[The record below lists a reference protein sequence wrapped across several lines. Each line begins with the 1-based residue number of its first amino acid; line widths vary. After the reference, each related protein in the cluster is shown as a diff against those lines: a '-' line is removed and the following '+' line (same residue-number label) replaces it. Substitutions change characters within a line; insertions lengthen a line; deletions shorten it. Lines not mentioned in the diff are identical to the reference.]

1 MRVRG
6 PRHRKAPGIPPPAA
20 ALLAPLLALLTAAPA
35 GALEI
40 TGRLQQELAWRVSDG
55 RGVTKGLSF
64 VQLEGARPLG
74 SRARLTL
81 IGRAWYDPVLDLRD
95 PTELNPRLG
104 PGDAYKASFVGAEL
118 KEAYLDVLTEAVD
131 LRLGRQIVRW
141 GVLEG
146 ARITDRVNPLD
157 FREFVFRDVED
168 RYIPLW
174 MVRANAYPGPVLVQ
188 VLVIPDMTF
197 HKPAPPGSEWEEFQL
212 PPDIRT
218 PSVSPKHTEYGL
230 LVGGRAGETDLT
242 ASYRYTWDDFPAA
255 FRSVFGVGGQPT
267 GVDFAA
273 RYERLHVFGV
283 TATRTLRRTVGSF
296 EAAYDRG
303 KHLATDPGTLP
314 ASGDEI
320 ARDVARW
327 GAGLDVN
334 LEGVDVSLL
343 YFQEHVIGWK
353 PFIPV
358 ERIERAAS
366 LLVRDE
372 FLGNRL
378 EVRLLTLYFHTG
390 RQYIVRPRVAYR
402 WTDHV
407 KLAAG
412 LDLLGGKRGSAPGDP
427 DGVRDFRFVGYL
439 KDHDRVDM
447 ALSYRF

>member
-1 MRVRG
+1 V
-6 PRHRKAPGIPPPAA
+6 
-20 ALLAPLLALLTAAPA
+20 
-35 GALEI
+35 EI
-40 TGRLQQELAWRVSDG
+40 TGRVQQELAYRVSDKDG
-55 RGVTKGLSF
+55 FTKGLSF
-64 VQLEGARPLG
+64 VQMEGRRWLG
-74 SRARLTL
+74 SHGRLTL
-81 IGRAWYDPVLDLRD
+81 IGRAWYDPVLDMRE
-95 PTELNPRLG
+95 PEALNPRLR
-104 PGDAYKASFVGAEL
+104 PGDAYREAFVGAEL

-157 FREFVFRDVED
+157 FKEFFFRDVED

-174 MVRANAYPGPVLVQ
+174 MARANWYPGPVQVQ

-197 HKPAPPGSEWEEFQL
+197 HRPAPPGSEWEEFQL

-218 PSVSPKHTEYGL
+218 PSVSPRHTEYGL
-230 LVGGRAGETDLT
+230 LLGGRAGETDLT
-242 ASYRYTWDDFPAA
+242 ASYLYTWDDFPAA
-255 FRSVFGVGGQPT
+255 FRSVFGVSGQPT
-267 GVDFAA
+267 GVDFDA
-273 RYERLHVFGV
+273 RYERLQVFGV

-303 KHLATDPGTLP
+303 KHLATDPGALP

-320 ARDVARW
+320 ARDMARW
-327 GAGLDVN
+327 GVGVDAN

-366 LLVRDE
+366 ILLRDE
-372 FLGNRL
+372 LLGNRVEL
-378 EVRLLTLYFHTG
+378 RMLVLYFHTG
-390 RQYIVRPRVAYR
+390 RQYVARPRVEYR

-407 KLAAG
+407 KLALG
-412 LDLLGGKRGSAPGDP
+412 IDLLGGQRGGDPGDP
-427 DGVRDFRFVGYL
+427 DAVRDFRFVGYL
-439 KDHDRVDM
+439 KDHDRVD
-447 ALSYRF
+447 ATLSYRF

>member
-1 MRVRG
+1 V
-6 PRHRKAPGIPPPAA
+6 PLPALLLFFLIPLAFVPPAA
-20 ALLAPLLALLTAAPA
+20 AV
-35 GALEI
+35 EV
-40 TGRLQQELAWRVSDG
+40 TGRLQQEFAYRISDDPG
-55 RGVTKGLSF
+55 PTKGLAF
-64 VQLEGARPLG
+64 VQMEGARPVG
-74 SRARLTL
+74 SRARLTV

-95 PTELNPRLG
+95 PFELNPRLG
-104 PGDAYKASFVGAEL
+104 PGDAHKDSFRGAEV

-174 MVRANAYPGPVLVQ
+174 MGRANWYPGPVQVQ

-212 PPDIRT
+212 PPDVRT
-218 PSVSPKHTEYGL
+218 PSVSPAHTEYGL

-267 GVDFAA
+267 GVDFDA

-283 TATRTLRRTVGSF
+283 TASRNLGRMVGSF
-296 EAAYDRG
+296 EAAYDHG
-303 KHLATDPGTLP
+303 KHLATDPGALP

-320 ARDVARW
+320 ARDMARW
-327 GAGLDVN
+327 GAGLDAN

-358 ERIERAAS
+358 ERVERAAS
-366 LLVRDE
+366 LLVREE
-372 FLGNRL
+372 FLGNRV
-378 EVRLLTLYFHTG
+378 EARLLVLYFHTG
-390 RQYIVRPRVAYR
+390 HQYIARPRVEYR

-407 KLAAG
+407 KLTAG
-412 LDLLGGKRGSAPGDP
+412 LDLLGGKRGSDPGDP

-439 KDHDRVDM
+439 KDHDRVDV